1 MHVKDLLIFE
11 KVVSKGSISG
21 AAEELNYVQSN
32 ITSRIRKLET
42 ELKVSLFHRHKR
54 GVTLTPEGK
63 KAIDYAKKITALV
76 QEMKM
81 ITTNEASP
89 SGKLDIAS
97 VETVIKLPLILSQ
110 YNKQYKNV
118 DLTLS
123 TGVTAELTNDV
134 LNYQLDGA
142 FVTKNKAT
150 DHPDLLNVDVFN
162 EKLVLIS
169 DSKSTS
175 IEELF
180 EKPVLGFSDGC
191 GYRAKLNEWL
201 DDHQI
206 IPKKVMELGTLET
219 TLGSVIS
226 GLGIAYVPYSAVQHY
241 EKSGLIYCH
250 ELPEKY
256 SAITTIFIYRKAD
269 QLTPALEKFIE
280 TIIVHRDD
288 AISPFYRME
297 MINES

>member
-1 MHVKDLLIFE
+1 MNVKDLLIFE
-11 KVVSKGSISG
+11 KVARNGSISG

-42 ELKVSLFHRHKR
+42 DLNVRLFHRHKR

-63 KAIDYAKKITALV
+63 KAIDYAKKITALA

-81 ITTNEASP
+81 ITANDDSP

-110 YNKQYKNV
+110 YNKRYKNV

-123 TGVTAELTNDV
+123 TGVTSELTNDV

-142 FVTKNKAT
+142 FVTNNKAT
-150 DHPDLLNVDVFN
+150 DHPDLLKVDVFK

-169 DSKSTS
+169 DSKAPS

-191 GYRAKLNEWL
+191 
-201 DDHQI
+201 
-206 IPKKVMELGTLET
+206 
-219 TLGSVIS
+219 
-226 GLGIAYVPYSAVQHY
+226 
-241 EKSGLIYCH
+241 
-250 ELPEKY
+250 
-256 SAITTIFIYRKAD
+256 
-269 QLTPALEKFIE
+269 
-280 TIIVHRDD
+280 
-288 AISPFYRME
+288 
-297 MINES
+297 